1 MDSYEDSF
9 RIQAELFGNQLPGE
23 AYGALFEVVADAEVP
38 QHLEECQVFVVAHLV
53 YIGGAEALLT
63 AGHSDARGRLLAGE
77 ERLEGDHAGAGE
89 QQSRVARWYER
100 CAGHGQMASVLK
112 EAGK

>member
-38 QHLEECQVFVVAHLV
+38 
-53 YIGGAEALLT
+53 
-63 AGHSDARGRLLAGE
+63 
-77 ERLEGDHAGAGE
+77 
-89 QQSRVARWYER
+89 
-100 CAGHGQMASVLK
+100 
-112 EAGK
+112 